1 MLQTLASCF
10 IFLLNLFLPL
20 FPTLV
25 LRAVVSW
32 KWIVVLKFGDVVAL
46 V

>member
-20 FPTLV
+20 FPPLV
-25 LRAVVSW
+25 LGAVVSW
-32 KWIVVLKFGDVVAL
+32 KLIVVLKFGDVVAL

>member
-25 LRAVVSW
+25 LGGGS
-32 KWIVVLKFGDVVAL
+32 VLEVDRGP
-46 V
+46 